1 MRLRT
6 PLAWKNLTHDLRR
19 LFVAVSGVA
28 FAVILIFMELGFLN
42 ALHAALAEPFVLG
55 DHTNLLDVRVD
66 ISGNELAVA
75 THTALEIDTMV
86 IVPDATDALANVLAL
101 LSEALMLTT
110 GGFEC
115 LRGVLQAHRGFGGP
129 ARPALFGLVTRVWL
143 VGVHLLELVPGC
155 AERLVCSPLFHGHG
169 T

>member
-1 MRLRT
+1 VRL
-6 PLAWKNLTHDLRR
+6 N
-19 LFVAVSGVA
+19 
-28 FAVILIFMELGFLN
+28 
-42 ALHAALAEPFVLG
+42 
-55 DHTNLLDVRVD
+55 

-115 LRGVLQAHRGFGGP
+115 LAAYSRLTGALGGRPGPRFSGSSPAFG
-129 ARPALFGLVTRVWL
+129 W
-143 VGVHLLELVPGC
+143 
-155 AERLVCSPLFHGHG
+155 
-169 T
+169 